1 MEHFFFSVRGAR
13 EEAGTVGDN
22 EVEAIAAVKWSRTD
36 VQYKHIDY
44 IDCYIKTFQRDAPTE
59 KRVAEVAKYAKCKPR
74 GAGGGEQAP
83 PHETGAVAAASG
95 YVCMIIYMP
104 RYLHVDA
111 PTGNWGRRPEK

>member
-1 MEHFFFSVRGAR
+1 MEYFFFSVRGAR

-59 KRVAEVAKYAKCKPR
+59 KRVAEVAKYAKCEPAQSR
-74 GAGGGEQAP
+74 GAGEQAP
-83 PHETGAVAAASG
+83 PHETGAVAADSG
-95 YVCMIIYMP
+95 
-104 RYLHVDA
+104 
-111 PTGNWGRRPEK
+111 